1 MKNNEFI
8 SQEKYQLLLGLQRVL
23 ESKEALDHL
32 PEGASQAISNAF
44 DWIRKNPLDKEEN

>member
-1 MKNNEFI
+1 MRNNEFI
-8 SQEKYQLLLGLQRVL
+8 SQEKREMLWGLERVL

-44 DWIRKNPLDKEEN
+44 DWIRKNPQDQEEN